1 VDEVEK
7 CMPNLLKGYV
17 NPAPPEKEKK

>member
-7 CMPNLLKGYV
+7 CMPNLLKGYD